1 MIKKKSVLLLSLL
14 ISSLFVSPSLAVEVD
29 SDGFLN
35 LVKENNPTLQ
45 ASLNRVEA
53 FSHTVKS
60 NVATQRPTA
69 GVRGNTGWY
78 SDSDRARQGSYT
90 LSAAISSII
99 DVSGVYTAREKELLL
114 QYNVLTFDHFSL
126 VNNTLALAENLYW
139 RSFIA
144 RENIALQKEILAQR
158 REDLRITEEKFRQ
171 QLIPRLDVIRAQA
184 KIEEADS
191 LVVDAESSYQSVL
204 AEMGS
209 LAGGVIV
216 TPASE
221 ALLMP
226 TLSVKAGV
234 EEARRQRNDVR
245 SIEVAIERGRVLKT
259 LAAKGMS
266 PVVEGSVGYTLLT
279 DAPVAQQRQNEILL
293 SLNLSI
299 PVYDGGQTRENVAEK
314 AKTIQAL
321 EESLKARRNTV
332 AEEVVKAM
340 TQWERAVAIEGSK
353 RKQLARSNE
362 ELRITQLMYKEGMG
376 AQIDLLNAQVDNQR
390 VRTEHLTAIKEM
402 YLALVS
408 LKQAMSEYEPAPLP

>member
-1 MIKKKSVLLLSLL
+1 MIKKISVLFLSLVIL
-14 ISSLFVSPSLAVEVD
+14 SLSQGASLAVEV
-29 SDGFLN
+29 SSAEFLN
-35 LVKENNPTLQ
+35 LVRENNPTLQ
-45 ASLNRVEA
+45 ASSNRVEA

-60 NVATQRPTA
+60 TVAMQRPSA

-90 LSAAISSII
+90 LSAAVSSII
-99 DVSGVYTAREKELLL
+99 DVSGIYPAREKELLL
-114 QYNVLTFDHFSL
+114 QYNVLALDHFSL

-191 LVVDAESSYQSVL
+191 LVVDAESTYQSAL
-204 AEMGS
+204 AEMAS
-209 LAGGVIV
+209 LAGGTAV

-234 EEARRQRNDVR
+234 EEAREQRNDVR
-245 SIEVAIERGRVLKT
+245 SIEAALERGRVLKT

-266 PVVEGSVGYTLLT
+266 PVLEGSVGYTMLT
-279 DAPVAQQRQNEILL
+279 DAPVAQQRQNEFLL
-293 SLNLSI
+293 SLNLSV
-299 PVYDGGQTRENVAEK
+299 PVYDGGETREDVAEK
-314 AKTIQAL
+314 TKTIEAL
-321 EESLKARRNTV
+321 EESLRARRNSV
-332 AEEVVKAM
+332 AEEVVKAI
-340 TQWERAVAIEGSK
+340 TQWERAAAIEASK

-408 LKQAMSEYEPAPLP
+408 LKQAMSEYQPAPAR

>member
-1 MIKKKSVLLLSLL
+1 MIKKKSVLFLSLL
-14 ISSLFVSPSLAVEVD
+14 ISGLLALPSLAVEVD
-29 SDGFLN
+29 SQGFLN
-35 LVKENNPTLQ
+35 LVRENNPTLQ

-60 NVATQRPTA
+60 VVATQRPSA

-90 LSAAISSII
+90 LSAAVSSII
-99 DVSGVYTAREKELLL
+99 DVSGVYPARERELLL
-114 QYNVLTFDHFSL
+114 QYNVLTLDHFSL

-144 RENIALQKEILAQR
+144 RENITLQKEILAQR

-184 KIEEADS
+184 KIEEAES
-191 LVVDAESSYQSVL
+191 LVVDAESTYQSVL

-234 EEARRQRNDVR
+234 DEARRQRNDVR

-279 DAPVAQQRQNEILL
+279 DAPVTQQRQNEFLL
-293 SLNLSI
+293 SLNLSL
-299 PVYDGGQTRENVAEK
+299 PVYDGGQTREDVAEK
-314 AKTIQAL
+314 SKTIEAL
-321 EESLKARRNTV
+321 EESLKARENTV
-332 AEEVVKAM
+332 AEEVVKAI

-408 LKQAMSEYEPAPLP
+408 LKQVMSEYQPAPLP

>member
-1 MIKKKSVLLLSLL
+1 MIKKKSVLFLSLF
-14 ISSLFVSPSLAVEVD
+14 ISSLFALPSLAVEVT

-35 LVKENNPTLQ
+35 LVRENNPTLQ

-60 NVATQRPTA
+60 TVATQRPSA

-90 LSAAISSII
+90 LSAAVSSII

-191 LVVDAESSYQSVL
+191 LVVDAESTYRSAL
-204 AEMGS
+204 AEMAS
-209 LAGGVIV
+209 LAGGTAV
-216 TPASE
+216 TPAPE

-279 DAPVAQQRQNEILL
+279 DAPVAQQRQNEFLI
-293 SLNLSI
+293 SLNLSV

-314 AKTIQAL
+314 AKTIEAL
-321 EESLKARRNTV
+321 EESLRARQNTV
-332 AEEVVKAM
+332 AEEVLKAI

-408 LKQAMSEYEPAPLP
+408 LKQAMSEYEPAPLR